1 MTVHRADNLAVTNH
15 PFRQRP
21 LTVRTAVLDRKQ
33 AAVALPEH
41 GDLVGSNDVATPL
54 ALWNSAHHAQPD
66 V

>member
-1 MTVHRADNLAVTNH
+1 
-15 PFRQRP
+15 